1 MNIYNM
7 IKNFKTPL
15 LMIMLSLSLLGTTFY
30 VQHDENQNARLE
42 GDANCDGQVDVLD
55 IITMANF
62 FVGQQPEPF
71 CFDNADVNNDGFVNV
86 LDVIGVVEIIAT
98 VSPYHAFPIS
108 DAIWQ
113 TIGDNMFNDDTW
125 SFRFGVMG
133 DTIINGI
140 DYYKIYR
147 LQDTIITS
155 SSSEY
160 FASIRE
166 NESRQVFVQFAG
178 LPETMLYDFGL
189 NPGDTIWHTI
199 GGHPYMLENDVSGL
213 MLWEESHYSIA
224 VATDSILLETGDYR
238 KTWTYT
244 GVAGMNTWI
253 EGIGAI
259 SWFGLF
265 TPLVTAFTN
274 NGDQYQFVCFKQDE
288 SVLYLN
294 NPYGDGCFCGVA
306 KD

>member
-1 MNIYNM
+1 M
-7 IKNFKTPL
+7 IKQVTNPL
-15 LMIMLSLSLLGTTFY
+15 LVLLLSLSFLGGTAFI
-30 VQHDENQNARLE
+30 QHDENQGARFA

-55 IITMANF
+55 IITIANF

-71 CFDNADVNNDGFVNV
+71 CFENADVNNDGVVNV
-86 LDVIGVVEIIAT
+86 LDIIGVVEIIAT
-98 VSPYHAFPIS
+98 ASLYHAFPIS

-113 TIGDNMFNDDTW
+113 TIGDNMFNEDTW

-133 DTIINGI
+133 DTIINGF
-140 DYYKIYR
+140 DYHKIYR

-155 SSSEY
+155 SGSEY
-160 FASIRE
+160 FAAIRE

-189 NPGDTIWHTI
+189 GPGDTIWHNI
-199 GGHPYMLENDVSGL
+199 GGYPYMLDEESGL
-213 MLWEESHYSIA
+213 TLWEESHYSI
-224 VATDSILLETGDYR
+224 VLDTDSIMLETGDYR
-238 KTWTYT
+238 KTWTFS
-244 GVAGMNTWI
+244 GGEGMNTCI

-265 TPLVTAFTN
+265 TPLVTAFSD

-288 SVLYLN
+288 TVLYLN
-294 NPYGDGCFCGVA
+294 NPYGDGCFCGVV